1 MAASGLRRAVI
12 YWFTDPW
19 PIWRNWSQQMD
30 YAYMLGGGAPLKMS
44 YQVNE
49 TLANAGIP
57 VLAPGAGNAG
67 VQISTTTSWANAVG
81 VTLDTA
87 TYVTA
92 QQTDGTSAEREVS
105 VIISPQAVF
114 RALMS
119 GGATEGTA
127 LTLYDVTTAST
138 TGLDVVT
145 GDAFTDFDDGV
156 IWGYDGANAGQKRCI
171 TVGDATDATV
181 AVAFDNDIAVGDNF
195 MAASYWYLSDVAG
208 QIQTTTNLYQADASI
223 AGGTGGEGRIIDME
237 LRDISADG
245 RTNSYVLFIFDD
257 HALGQT
263 RT

>member
-1 MAASGLRRAVI
+1 
-12 YWFTDPW
+12 
-19 PIWRNWSQQMD
+19 MD
-30 YAYMLGGGAPLKMS
+30 YAYMLSGGAPLVMK

-105 VIISPQAVF
+105 VMISPTAVF

-127 LTLYDVTTAST
+127 LSLYPVTTAST
-138 TGLDVVT
+138 TGLVVT
-145 GDAFTDFDDGV
+145 TASITNWASPQFDESV
-156 IWGYDGANAGQKRCI
+156 VWGYDGANAGQKRKV
-171 TVGDATDATV
+171 TSVSGTAATV
-181 AVAFDNDIAVGDNF
+181 TVPFDNDTVVGDNF
-195 MAASYWYLSDVAG
+195 MRAPYWFLDDG
-208 QIQTTTNLYQADASI
+208 GNNIQTTTNLTQADASI
-223 AGGTGGEGRIIDME
+223 AVGTGGAAKVIDME
-237 LRDISADG
+237 LRDIGGEG

-257 HALGQT
+257 HALRET
-263 RT
+263 T